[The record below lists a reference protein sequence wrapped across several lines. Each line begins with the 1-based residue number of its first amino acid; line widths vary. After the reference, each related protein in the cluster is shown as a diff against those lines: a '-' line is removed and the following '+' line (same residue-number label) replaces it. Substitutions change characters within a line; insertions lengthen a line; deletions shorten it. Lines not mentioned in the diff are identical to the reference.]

1 MMMKKIINSIVG
13 ISLSIGMMC
22 TPIHAEKSFS
32 DFEDTLFKDLME
44 SDYTT
49 MHFALKNYAKL
60 NIEKPELNVGD
71 ARWED
76 YEETVN
82 EDQAYLDELH
92 TFDYDS
98 LTDTE
103 KTDYETIEAYLY
115 QQINLNSYPYF
126 DWAFNSSSGVI
137 DNLLT
142 TFTEFTFYEKEDFDD
157 YLTVLSSVPDYL
169 DQCLEN
175 TKKQAEKGY
184 FLTDKM
190 LEDTEDA
197 IDKFVEKTDDNELIR
212 IFDENVDAFDGLS
225 DSEKK
230 EYKEKNKDIVL
241 NSYIPAYQK
250 VGEEL
255 LKLKGSRKGEYN
267 VSSLEDGDDYYQA
280 YAQYA
285 TSMHTDVSTMLD
297 VCTQFLEKTVMG
309 LYELSKSHSDEID
322 EQIDLESAE
331 DVLAYLE
338 QHLDDFPEL
347 QKVDYNVKYLDPS
360 VASDSIV
367 AYYLTPPIDDVQENV
382 IKVNG
387 DNISNTNDL
396 YMTLAHEGFPGH
408 LYQFNY
414 YYSTNPAN
422 IRTQITML
430 GYQEGWAMYA
440 EGQALAV
447 SNLNSYSSEYQ
458 KLNNELNYVMDAAVD
473 LGVNGLGW
481 SISDVSE
488 YLDNLFLN
496 NEAAQSLYDYVTE
509 YPGVL
514 LSYGVGVAM
523 FELLEDKATDAL
535 GDDFN
540 QKEFNTVILNGG
552 PRTFELVEEDVNA
565 YCGIENTD
573 ENNIFKHVSYAE
585 KASSKQSNTEDS
597 TVNWILYGVVGVGM
611 IAIGAISIIMIIR
624 SRKDDPF
631 LS

>member
-1 MMMKKIINSIVG
+1 MIKRIINSVVG
-13 ISLSIGMMC
+13 ISLSIGMFC
-22 TPIHAEKSFS
+22 TPINAEKSFT

-49 MHFALKNYAKL
+49 MHFALKDYAKL
-60 NIEKPELNVGD
+60 NIEKPELNIGD

-76 YEETVN
+76 YEETV
-82 EDQAYLDELH
+82 EESQAYLDELH
-92 TFDYDS
+92 EFDYDS

-103 KTDYETIEAYLY
+103 KKDYQTIEAYLY

-126 DWAFNSSSGVI
+126 DWAFNSSTGVI

-142 TFTEFTFYEKEDFDD
+142 TFTEFVFYEKEDFDD
-157 YLTVLSSVPDYL
+157 YLEVLASVPDYL

-184 FLTDKM
+184 FLTDTM
-190 LEDTEDA
+190 LQDTEDA

-230 EYKEKNKDIVL
+230 TYKEKNRDIVL
-241 NSYIPAYQK
+241 NSYIPAYKK

-255 LKLKGSRKGEYN
+255 LKLKGSRDGEYN
-267 VSSLEDGDDYYQA
+267 VSSLEDGADYYQA
-280 YAQYA
+280 YAQYQ
-285 TSMHTDVSTMLD
+285 TSMNTDVDTMLD
-297 VCTQFLEKTVMG
+297 VCTQFLNQSIIEFYDLV
-309 LYELSKSHSDEID
+309 SSHSDEIN
-322 EQIDLESAE
+322 EEINLESAE
-331 DVLAYLE
+331 DVLTYLE
-338 QHLDDFPEL
+338 QHLDNFPEL

-360 VASDSIV
+360 VASDSVV
-367 AYYLTPPIDDVQENV
+367 AYYLTPPIDDIQENV

-387 DNISNTNDL
+387 DNISDTTDL
-396 YMTLAHEGFPGH
+396 YIALSHEGFPGH
-408 LYQFNY
+408 LFQFNY

-422 IRTQITML
+422 IRTQITMM

-440 EGQALAV
+440 SSQALSV
-447 SNLNSYSSEYQ
+447 SNLNTYSSEYQ
-458 KLNNELNYVMDAAVD
+458 KLNNEINYVLDAAVD

-481 SISDVSE
+481 STSDISD
-488 YLDNLFLN
+488 YLN
-496 NEAAQSLYDYVTE
+496 NLGLSEDSAKSLYDYVTE

-523 FELLEDKATDAL
+523 FELLQDKAENAL
-535 GDDFN
+535 GDDFD
-540 QKEFNTVILNGG
+540 QKEFNTVILNDG

-573 ENNIFKHVSYAE
+573 DNNIFKHISYSE
-585 KASSKQSNTEDS
+585 KPDSSSQSNTNKS
-597 TVNWILYGVVGVGM
+597 VNWILYGTIGVGIM
-611 IAIGAISIIMIIR
+611 AIGAISIIMIIK
-624 SRKDDPF
+624 SRKDNPF

>member
-1 MMMKKIINSIVG
+1 MIKRIINSAVG
-13 ISLSIGMMC
+13 ISLSIGMLC

-49 MHFALKNYAKL
+49 MHFALKDYTKL

-71 ARWED
+71 ASWED
-76 YEETVN
+76 YEETVKEN
-82 EDQAYLDELH
+82 QAYLDELH

-103 KTDYETIEAYLY
+103 KKDYQTIEAYLN
-115 QQINLNSYPYF
+115 QQITLNSYPYF
-126 DWAFNSSSGVI
+126 DWAFSSSTGVI

-142 TFTEFTFYEKEDFDD
+142 VFTEFVFYEKEDFDD
-157 YLTVLSSVPDYL
+157 YLEVLASVPDYL

-175 TKKQAEKGY
+175 TKKQSEKGY
-184 FLTDKM
+184 FLTDTM
-190 LEDTEDA
+190 LQDTEDA

-230 EYKEKNKDIVL
+230 AYKEKNHDIVL
-241 NSYIPAYQK
+241 NSYIPAYKK

-267 VSSLEDGDDYYQA
+267 VSSLEDGADYYQA
-280 YAQYA
+280 YAQYQ
-285 TSMHTDVSTMLD
+285 TSMNTDVDTMLD
-297 VCTQFLEKTVMG
+297 ICTQFLNQSVIEFYDVV
-309 LYELSKSHSDEID
+309 SSHSDEIN
-322 EQIDLESAE
+322 EEIDLDNAE
-331 DVLAYLE
+331 DVLSYLE
-338 QHLDDFPEL
+338 QHLDNFPEL
-347 QKVDYNVKYLDPS
+347 QKVDYNVQYLDSS
-360 VASDSIV
+360 VASDSVV
-367 AYYLTPPIDDVQENV
+367 AYYLTPPIDNVQENV

-387 DNISNTNDL
+387 DNISDTTEL
-396 YMTLAHEGFPGH
+396 YIALSHEGFPGH
-408 LYQFNY
+408 LFQFNY

-422 IRTQITML
+422 IRTQITMM

-440 EGQALAV
+440 SSQALSV
-447 SNLNSYSSEYQ
+447 SNLNAYSSEYQ
-458 KLNNELNYVMDAAVD
+458 KLNNEINYVLDAAVD

-481 SISDVSE
+481 STSDISD
-488 YLDNLFLN
+488 YLN
-496 NEAAQSLYDYVTE
+496 NLGLSGDSAKTLYDYVTE

-523 FELLEDKATDAL
+523 FELLQDKAENAL
-535 GDDFN
+535 GDDFD
-540 QKEFNTVILNGG
+540 QKEFNTVILNDG
-552 PRTFELVEEDVNA
+552 PRIFELVEEDVNA

-573 ENNIFKHVSYAE
+573 ENNIFKHVSYSE
-585 KASSKQSNTEDS
+585 KVDLSSQSNTDK
-597 TVNWILYGVVGVGM
+597 TVNWILYGTIGVGIM
-611 IAIGAISIIMIIR
+611 AIGAISIIMIIK

>member
-1 MMMKKIINSIVG
+1 MIKRIINSAVG
-13 ISLSIGMMC
+13 ISLSIGMLC

-49 MHFALKNYAKL
+49 MHFALKDYTKL

-71 ARWED
+71 ASWED
-76 YEETVN
+76 YEETVKEN
-82 EDQAYLDELH
+82 QAYLDELH

-103 KTDYETIEAYLY
+103 KKDYQTIEAYLN
-115 QQINLNSYPYF
+115 QQITLNSYPYF
-126 DWAFNSSSGVI
+126 DWAFSSSTGVI

-142 TFTEFTFYEKEDFDD
+142 VFTEFVFYEKEDFDD
-157 YLTVLSSVPDYL
+157 YLEVLASVPDYL

-184 FLTDKM
+184 FLTDTM
-190 LEDTEDA
+190 LQDTEDA

-230 EYKEKNKDIVL
+230 AYKEKNHDIVL
-241 NSYIPAYQK
+241 NSYIPAYKK

-267 VSSLEDGDDYYQA
+267 VSSLEDGADYYQA
-280 YAQYA
+280 YAQYQ
-285 TSMHTDVSTMLD
+285 TSMNTDVDTMLD
-297 VCTQFLEKTVMG
+297 ICTQFLNQSVIEFYDVV
-309 LYELSKSHSDEID
+309 SSHSDEIN
-322 EQIDLESAE
+322 EEIDLDSAE
-331 DVLAYLE
+331 DVLSYLE
-338 QHLDDFPEL
+338 QHLDNFPEL
-347 QKVDYNVKYLDPS
+347 QKVDYNVQYLDSS
-360 VASDSIV
+360 VASDSVV
-367 AYYLTPPIDDVQENV
+367 AYYLTPPIDNVQENV

-387 DNISNTNDL
+387 DNISDTTEL
-396 YMTLAHEGFPGH
+396 YIALSHEGFPGH
-408 LYQFNY
+408 LFQFNY

-422 IRTQITML
+422 IRTQITMM

-440 EGQALAV
+440 SSQALSV
-447 SNLNSYSSEYQ
+447 SNLNAYSSEYQ
-458 KLNNELNYVMDAAVD
+458 KLNNEINYVLDAAVD

-481 SISDVSE
+481 STSDISD
-488 YLDNLFLN
+488 YLN
-496 NEAAQSLYDYVTE
+496 NLGLSGDSAKTLYDYVTE

-523 FELLEDKATDAL
+523 FELLQDKAENAL
-535 GDDFN
+535 GDDFD
-540 QKEFNTVILNGG
+540 QKEFNTVILNDG
-552 PRTFELVEEDVNA
+552 PRIFELVEEDVNA

-573 ENNIFKHVSYAE
+573 ENNIFKHVSYSE
-585 KASSKQSNTEDS
+585 KVDPSSQSNTNK
-597 TVNWILYGVVGVGM
+597 TVNWILYGTIGVGIM
-611 IAIGAISIIMIIR
+611 AIGAISIIMIIK
-624 SRKDDPF
+624 SRKDNPF

>member
-1 MMMKKIINSIVG
+1 MIKRIINSVVG
-13 ISLSIGMMC
+13 ISLSIGMFC
-22 TPIHAEKSFS
+22 TPINAEKSFA

-49 MHFALKNYAKL
+49 MHFALKDYAKL
-60 NIEKPELNVGD
+60 NIEKPELNIGD

-76 YEETVN
+76 YEETV
-82 EDQAYLDELH
+82 EESQAYLDELH
-92 TFDYDS
+92 EFDYDF

-103 KTDYETIEAYLY
+103 KKDYQTIEAYLN

-126 DWAFNSSSGVI
+126 DWAFNSSTGVI

-142 TFTEFTFYEKEDFDD
+142 TFTEFVFYEKEDFDD
-157 YLTVLSSVPDYL
+157 YLEVLASVQDYL

-184 FLTDKM
+184 FLTDTM
-190 LEDTEDA
+190 LQDTEDA

-230 EYKEKNKDIVL
+230 TYKEKNRDIVL
-241 NSYIPAYQK
+241 NSYIPAYKK

-255 LKLKGSRKGEYN
+255 LKLKGSRDGEYN
-267 VSSLEDGDDYYQA
+267 VSSLEDGADYYQA
-280 YAQYA
+280 YAQYQ
-285 TSMHTDVSTMLD
+285 TSMNTDVDTMLD
-297 VCTQFLEKTVMG
+297 VCTQFLNQSIIEFYDLV
-309 LYELSKSHSDEID
+309 SSHSDEIN
-322 EQIDLESAE
+322 EEINLESAE
-331 DVLAYLE
+331 DVLTYLE
-338 QHLDDFPEL
+338 QHLDNFPEL

-360 VASDSIV
+360 VASDSVV
-367 AYYLTPPIDDVQENV
+367 AYYLTPPIDDIQENV

-387 DNISNTNDL
+387 DNISDTTDL
-396 YMTLAHEGFPGH
+396 YIALSHEGFPGH
-408 LYQFNY
+408 LFQFNY

-422 IRTQITML
+422 IRTQITMM

-440 EGQALAV
+440 SSQALSV
-447 SNLNSYSSEYQ
+447 SNLNTYSSEYQ
-458 KLNNELNYVMDAAVD
+458 KLNNEINYVLDAAID

-481 SISDVSE
+481 STSDISD
-488 YLDNLFLN
+488 YLN
-496 NEAAQSLYDYVTE
+496 NLGLSEDSAKSLYDYVTE

-523 FELLEDKATDAL
+523 FELLQDKAENAL
-535 GDDFN
+535 GDDFD
-540 QKEFNTVILNGG
+540 QKEFNTVILNDG

-573 ENNIFKHVSYAE
+573 DNNIFKHISYSE
-585 KASSKQSNTEDS
+585 KPDSSSQSNTNKS
-597 TVNWILYGVVGVGM
+597 VNWILYGTIGVGIM
-611 IAIGAISIIMIIR
+611 AIGAISIIMIIK
-624 SRKDDPF
+624 SRKDNPF

>member
-1 MMMKKIINSIVG
+1 MIKRIINSVVG
-13 ISLSIGMMC
+13 ISLSIGMFC
-22 TPIHAEKSFS
+22 TPINAEKSFT

-49 MHFALKNYAKL
+49 MHFALKDYAKL
-60 NIEKPELNVGD
+60 NIEKPELNIGD

-76 YEETVN
+76 YEETV
-82 EDQAYLDELH
+82 EESQAYLDELH
-92 TFDYDS
+92 EFDYDS

-103 KTDYETIEAYLY
+103 KKDYQTIEAYLY

-126 DWAFNSSSGVI
+126 DWAFNSSTGVI

-142 TFTEFTFYEKEDFDD
+142 TFTEFVFYEKEDFDD
-157 YLTVLSSVPDYL
+157 YLEVLASVPDYL

-184 FLTDKM
+184 FLTDTM
-190 LEDTEDA
+190 LQDTEDA

-230 EYKEKNKDIVL
+230 TYKEKNRDIVL
-241 NSYIPAYQK
+241 NSYIPAYKK

-255 LKLKGSRKGEYN
+255 LKLKGSRDGEYN
-267 VSSLEDGDDYYQA
+267 VSSLEDGADYYQA
-280 YAQYA
+280 YAQYQ
-285 TSMHTDVSTMLD
+285 TSMNTDVDTMLD
-297 VCTQFLEKTVMG
+297 VCTQFLNQSIIEFYDLV
-309 LYELSKSHSDEID
+309 SSHSDEIN
-322 EQIDLESAE
+322 EEINLESAE
-331 DVLAYLE
+331 DVLTYLE
-338 QHLDDFPEL
+338 QHLDNFPEL

-360 VASDSIV
+360 VASDSVV
-367 AYYLTPPIDDVQENV
+367 AYYLTPPIDDIQENV

-387 DNISNTNDL
+387 DNISDTTDL
-396 YMTLAHEGFPGH
+396 YIALSHEGFPGH
-408 LYQFNY
+408 LFQFNY

-422 IRTQITML
+422 IRTQITMM

-440 EGQALAV
+440 SSQALSV
-447 SNLNSYSSEYQ
+447 SNLNTYSSEYQ
-458 KLNNELNYVMDAAVD
+458 KLNNEINYVLDAAVD

-481 SISDVSE
+481 STSDISD
-488 YLDNLFLN
+488 YLN
-496 NEAAQSLYDYVTE
+496 NLGLSEDSAKSLYDYVTE

-523 FELLEDKATDAL
+523 FELLQDKAENAL
-535 GDDFN
+535 GDDFD
-540 QKEFNTVILNGG
+540 QKEFNTVILNDG

-573 ENNIFKHVSYAE
+573 DNNIFKHISYSE
-585 KASSKQSNTEDS
+585 KPDSSSQSKTNKS
-597 TVNWILYGVVGVGM
+597 VNWILYGTIGVGIM
-611 IAIGAISIIMIIR
+611 AIGAISIIMIIK
-624 SRKDDPF
+624 SRKDNPF

>member
-1 MMMKKIINSIVG
+1 MIKRIINSAVG
-13 ISLSIGMMC
+13 ISLSIGMLC

-49 MHFALKNYAKL
+49 MHFALKDYTKL

-71 ARWED
+71 ASWED
-76 YEETVN
+76 YEETVKEN
-82 EDQAYLDELH
+82 QAYLDELH

-103 KTDYETIEAYLY
+103 KKDYQTIEAYLN
-115 QQINLNSYPYF
+115 QQITLNSYPYF
-126 DWAFNSSSGVI
+126 DWAFSSSTGVI

-142 TFTEFTFYEKEDFDD
+142 VFTEFVFYEKEDFDD
-157 YLTVLSSVPDYL
+157 YLEVLASVPDYL

-184 FLTDKM
+184 FLTDTM
-190 LEDTEDA
+190 LQDTEDA

-212 IFDENVDAFDGLS
+212 IFDENVDAFDRLS

-230 EYKEKNKDIVL
+230 AYKEKNRDIVL
-241 NSYIPAYQK
+241 NSYIPAYKK

-267 VSSLEDGDDYYQA
+267 VSSLEDGADYYQA
-280 YAQYA
+280 YAQYQ
-285 TSMHTDVSTMLD
+285 TSMNTDVDTMLD
-297 VCTQFLEKTVMG
+297 ICTQFLNQSVIEFYDVV
-309 LYELSKSHSDEID
+309 SSHSDEIN
-322 EQIDLESAE
+322 EEIDLDSAE
-331 DVLAYLE
+331 DVLSYLE
-338 QHLDDFPEL
+338 QHLDNFPEL
-347 QKVDYNVKYLDPS
+347 QKVDYNVQYLDSS
-360 VASDSIV
+360 VASDSVV
-367 AYYLTPPIDDVQENV
+367 AYYLTPPIDNVQENV

-387 DNISNTNDL
+387 DNISDTTEL
-396 YMTLAHEGFPGH
+396 YIALSHEGFPGH
-408 LYQFNY
+408 LFQFNY

-422 IRTQITML
+422 IRTQITMM

-440 EGQALAV
+440 SSQALSV
-447 SNLNSYSSEYQ
+447 SNLNAYTSEYQ
-458 KLNNELNYVMDAAVD
+458 KLNNEINYVLDAAVD

-481 SISDVSE
+481 STSDISD
-488 YLDNLFLN
+488 YLN
-496 NEAAQSLYDYVTE
+496 NLGLSGDSAKTLYDYVTE

-523 FELLEDKATDAL
+523 FELLQDKAENAL
-535 GDDFN
+535 GDDFD
-540 QKEFNTVILNGG
+540 QKEFNTVILNDG

-573 ENNIFKHVSYAE
+573 ENNIFKHVSYSE
-585 KASSKQSNTEDS
+585 KVDPSSQSNTDK
-597 TVNWILYGVVGVGM
+597 TVNWILYGTIGVGIM
-611 IAIGAISIIMIIR
+611 AIGAISIIMIIK
-624 SRKDDPF
+624 SRKDNPF

>member
-1 MMMKKIINSIVG
+1 MIKRIINYAVG
-13 ISLSIGMMC
+13 ISLSIGMLC
-22 TPIHAEKSFS
+22 TPINAEKSFS

-49 MHFALKNYAKL
+49 MHFALKDYTKL

-71 ARWED
+71 ASWED
-76 YEETVN
+76 YEETVK
-82 EDQAYLDELH
+82 ESQEYLDELH
-92 TFDYDS
+92 EFDYDS

-103 KTDYETIEAYLY
+103 KKDYQTIEAYLY

-126 DWAFNSSSGVI
+126 DWSFNSSTGVV

-142 TFTEFTFYEKEDFDD
+142 VFTEFVFYEKEDFDD
-157 YLTVLSSVPDYL
+157 YLEVLASVPDYL

-184 FLTDKM
+184 FLTDTM
-190 LEDTEDA
+190 LQDTEDA

-230 EYKEKNKDIVL
+230 AYKEKNKDIVL
-241 NSYIPAYQK
+241 NSYIPAYKK

-255 LKLKGSRKGEYN
+255 LKLKGSRNGEYN
-267 VSSLEDGDDYYQA
+267 VSSLEDGADYYQA
-280 YAQYA
+280 YAQYQ
-285 TSMHTDVSTMLD
+285 TSMNTDVNTMLD
-297 VCTQFLEKTVMG
+297 ICTQFLNQSVIEFYDVV
-309 LYELSKSHSDEID
+309 SSHSDEIN
-322 EQIDLESAE
+322 EEIDLESAE
-331 DVLAYLE
+331 DVLSYLE
-338 QHLDDFPEL
+338 QHLDNFPEL
-347 QKVDYNVKYLDPS
+347 QKVDYNVQYLDSS
-360 VASDSIV
+360 VASDSVV

-387 DNISNTNDL
+387 DNISDTTEL
-396 YMTLAHEGFPGH
+396 YIALSHEGFPGH
-408 LYQFNY
+408 LFQFNY
-414 YYSTNPAN
+414 YYSTNPSN
-422 IRTQITML
+422 IRTQITMM

-440 EGQALAV
+440 SSQALSV
-447 SNLNSYSSEYQ
+447 SNLNTYSSEYQ
-458 KLNNELNYVMDAAVD
+458 KLNNEINYVLDAAVD

-481 SISDVSE
+481 STSDISD
-488 YLDNLFLN
+488 YLN
-496 NEAAQSLYDYVTE
+496 NLGLSGDSAKSLYDYVTE

-523 FELLEDKATDAL
+523 FELLQDKAENAL
-535 GDDFN
+535 GDDFD
-540 QKEFNTVILNGG
+540 QKEFNTVLLNDG

-573 ENNIFKHVSYAE
+573 ENNIFKHVSYSE
-585 KASSKQSNTEDS
+585 KVDSSSQSNTNK
-597 TVNWILYGVVGVGM
+597 TVNWILYGTIGVGIM
-611 IAIGAISIIMIIR
+611 AIGAISIIMIIK

>member
-1 MMMKKIINSIVG
+1 MIKRIINSAVG
-13 ISLSIGMMC
+13 ISLSIGMLC

-49 MHFALKNYAKL
+49 MHFALKDYTKL

-71 ARWED
+71 ASWED
-76 YEETVN
+76 YEETVKEN
-82 EDQAYLDELH
+82 QAYLDELH

-103 KTDYETIEAYLY
+103 KKDYQTIEAYLN
-115 QQINLNSYPYF
+115 QQITLNSYPYF
-126 DWAFNSSSGVI
+126 DWAFSSSTGVI

-142 TFTEFTFYEKEDFDD
+142 VFTEFVFYEKEDFDD
-157 YLTVLSSVPDYL
+157 YLEVLASVPDYL

-184 FLTDKM
+184 FLTDTM
-190 LEDTEDA
+190 LQDTEDA

-230 EYKEKNKDIVL
+230 AYKEKNHDIVL
-241 NSYIPAYQK
+241 NSYIPAYKK

-255 LKLKGSRKGEYN
+255 LKLKGSRNGEYN
-267 VSSLEDGDDYYQA
+267 VSSLEDGADYYQA
-280 YAQYA
+280 YAQYQ
-285 TSMHTDVSTMLD
+285 TSMNTDVDTMLD
-297 VCTQFLEKTVMG
+297 ICTQFLNQSVIEFYDVV
-309 LYELSKSHSDEID
+309 SSHSDEIN
-322 EQIDLESAE
+322 EEIDLDSAE
-331 DVLAYLE
+331 DVLSYLE
-338 QHLDDFPEL
+338 QHLDNFPEL
-347 QKVDYNVKYLDPS
+347 QKVDYNVQYLDSS
-360 VASDSIV
+360 VASDSVV
-367 AYYLTPPIDDVQENV
+367 AYYLTPPIDNVQENV

-387 DNISNTNDL
+387 DNISDTTEL
-396 YMTLAHEGFPGH
+396 YIALSHEGFPGH
-408 LYQFNY
+408 LFQFNY

-422 IRTQITML
+422 IRTQITMM

-440 EGQALAV
+440 SSQALSV
-447 SNLNSYSSEYQ
+447 SNLNAYSSEYQ
-458 KLNNELNYVMDAAVD
+458 KLNNEINYVLDAAVD

-481 SISDVSE
+481 STSDISD
-488 YLDNLFLN
+488 YLN
-496 NEAAQSLYDYVTE
+496 NLGLSGDSAKTLYDYVTE

-523 FELLEDKATDAL
+523 FELLQDKAENAL
-535 GDDFN
+535 GDDFD
-540 QKEFNTVILNGG
+540 QKEFNTVILNDG
-552 PRTFELVEEDVNA
+552 PRIFELVEEDVNA

-573 ENNIFKHVSYAE
+573 ENNIFKHVSYSE
-585 KASSKQSNTEDS
+585 KVDPSSQSNTNK
-597 TVNWILYGVVGVGM
+597 TVNWILYGTIGVGIM
-611 IAIGAISIIMIIR
+611 AIGAISIIMIIK
-624 SRKDDPF
+624 SRKDNPF

>member
-1 MMMKKIINSIVG
+1 MIKRIINSVVG
-13 ISLSIGMMC
+13 ISLSIGMFC
-22 TPIHAEKSFS
+22 TPINAEKSFA

-49 MHFALKNYAKL
+49 MHFALKDYAKL
-60 NIEKPELNVGD
+60 NIEKPELNIGD

-76 YEETVN
+76 YEETV
-82 EDQAYLDELH
+82 EESQAYLDELH
-92 TFDYDS
+92 EFDYDS

-103 KTDYETIEAYLY
+103 KKDYQTIEAYLY

-126 DWAFNSSSGVI
+126 DWAFNSSTGVI

-142 TFTEFTFYEKEDFDD
+142 TFTEFVFYEKEDFDD
-157 YLTVLSSVPDYL
+157 YLEVLASVPDYL

-184 FLTDKM
+184 FLTDTM
-190 LEDTEDA
+190 LQDTEDA

-230 EYKEKNKDIVL
+230 TYKEKNRDIVL
-241 NSYIPAYQK
+241 NSYIPAYKK

-255 LKLKGSRKGEYN
+255 LKLKGSRDGEYN
-267 VSSLEDGDDYYQA
+267 VSSLEDGADYYQA
-280 YAQYA
+280 YAQYQ
-285 TSMHTDVSTMLD
+285 TSMNTDVDTMLD
-297 VCTQFLEKTVMG
+297 VCTQFLNQSIIEFYDLV
-309 LYELSKSHSDEID
+309 SSHSDEIN
-322 EQIDLESAE
+322 EEINLESAE
-331 DVLAYLE
+331 DVLTYLE
-338 QHLDDFPEL
+338 QHLDNFPEL

-360 VASDSIV
+360 VASDSVV
-367 AYYLTPPIDDVQENV
+367 AYYLTPPIDDIQENV

-387 DNISNTNDL
+387 DNISDTTDL
-396 YMTLAHEGFPGH
+396 YIALSHEGFPGH
-408 LYQFNY
+408 LFQFNY

-422 IRTQITML
+422 IRTQITMM

-440 EGQALAV
+440 SSQALSV
-447 SNLNSYSSEYQ
+447 SNLNTYSSEYQ
-458 KLNNELNYVMDAAVD
+458 KLNNEINYVLDAAVD

-481 SISDVSE
+481 STSDISD
-488 YLDNLFLN
+488 YLN
-496 NEAAQSLYDYVTE
+496 NLGLSEDSAKSLYDYVTE

-523 FELLEDKATDAL
+523 FELLQDKAENAL
-535 GDDFN
+535 GDDFD
-540 QKEFNTVILNGG
+540 QKEFNTVILNDG

-573 ENNIFKHVSYAE
+573 DNNIFKHISYSE
-585 KASSKQSNTEDS
+585 KPDSSSQSNTNKS
-597 TVNWILYGVVGVGM
+597 VNWILYGTIGVGIM
-611 IAIGAISIIMIIR
+611 AIGAISIIMIIK
-624 SRKDDPF
+624 SRKDNPF

>member
-1 MMMKKIINSIVG
+1 MIKRIINSVVG
-13 ISLSIGMMC
+13 ISLSIGMFC
-22 TPIHAEKSFS
+22 TPINAEKSFT

-49 MHFALKNYAKL
+49 MHFALKDYAKL
-60 NIEKPELNVGD
+60 NIEKPELNIGD

-76 YEETVN
+76 YEETV
-82 EDQAYLDELH
+82 EESQAYLDELH
-92 TFDYDS
+92 EFDYDS

-103 KTDYETIEAYLY
+103 KKDYQTIEAYLY

-126 DWAFNSSSGVI
+126 DWAFNSSTGVI

-142 TFTEFTFYEKEDFDD
+142 TFTEFVFYEKEDFDD
-157 YLTVLSSVPDYL
+157 YLEVLASVPDYL

-184 FLTDKM
+184 FLTDTM
-190 LEDTEDA
+190 LQDTEDA

-230 EYKEKNKDIVL
+230 TYKEKNRDIVL
-241 NSYIPAYQK
+241 NSYIPAYKK

-255 LKLKGSRKGEYN
+255 LKLKGSRDGEYN
-267 VSSLEDGDDYYQA
+267 VSSLEDGADYYQA
-280 YAQYA
+280 YAQYQ
-285 TSMHTDVSTMLD
+285 TSMNTDVDTMLD
-297 VCTQFLEKTVMG
+297 VCTQFLNQSIIEFYDLV
-309 LYELSKSHSDEID
+309 SSHSDEIN
-322 EQIDLESAE
+322 EEINLESAE
-331 DVLAYLE
+331 DVLTYLE
-338 QHLDDFPEL
+338 QHLDNFPEL

-360 VASDSIV
+360 VASDSVV
-367 AYYLTPPIDDVQENV
+367 AYYLTPPIDDIQENV

-387 DNISNTNDL
+387 DNISDTTDL
-396 YMTLAHEGFPGH
+396 YIALSHEGFPGH
-408 LYQFNY
+408 LFQFNY

-422 IRTQITML
+422 IRTQITMM

-440 EGQALAV
+440 SSQALSV
-447 SNLNSYSSEYQ
+447 SNLNTYSSEYQ
-458 KLNNELNYVMDAAVD
+458 KLNNEINYVLDAAID

-481 SISDVSE
+481 STSDISD
-488 YLDNLFLN
+488 YLN
-496 NEAAQSLYDYVTE
+496 NLGLSEDSAKSLYDYVTE

-523 FELLEDKATDAL
+523 FELLQDKAENAL
-535 GDDFN
+535 GDDFD
-540 QKEFNTVILNGG
+540 QKEFNTVILNDG

-573 ENNIFKHVSYAE
+573 DNNIFKHISYSE
-585 KASSKQSNTEDS
+585 KPDSSSQSNTNKS
-597 TVNWILYGVVGVGM
+597 VNWILYGTIGVGIM
-611 IAIGAISIIMIIR
+611 AIGAISIIMIIK
-624 SRKDDPF
+624 SRKDNPF

>member
-1 MMMKKIINSIVG
+1 MIKRIINSVVG
-13 ISLSIGMMC
+13 ISLSIGMFC
-22 TPIHAEKSFS
+22 TPINAEKSFA

-49 MHFALKNYAKL
+49 MHFALKDYAKL
-60 NIEKPELNVGD
+60 NIEKPELNIGD

-76 YEETVN
+76 YEETV
-82 EDQAYLDELH
+82 EESQAYLDELH
-92 TFDYDS
+92 EFDYDS

-103 KTDYETIEAYLY
+103 KKDYQTIEAYLY

-126 DWAFNSSSGVI
+126 DWAFNSSTGVI

-142 TFTEFTFYEKEDFDD
+142 TFTEFVFYEKEDFDD
-157 YLTVLSSVPDYL
+157 YLEVLASVPDYL

-184 FLTDKM
+184 FLTDTM
-190 LEDTEDA
+190 LQDTEDA

-230 EYKEKNKDIVL
+230 TYKEKNRDIVL
-241 NSYIPAYQK
+241 NSYIPAYKK

-255 LKLKGSRKGEYN
+255 LKLKGSRDGEYN
-267 VSSLEDGDDYYQA
+267 VSSLEDGADYYQA
-280 YAQYA
+280 YAQYQ
-285 TSMHTDVSTMLD
+285 TSMNTDVDTMLD
-297 VCTQFLEKTVMG
+297 VCTQFLNQSIIEFYDLV
-309 LYELSKSHSDEID
+309 SSHSDGINEEIN
-322 EQIDLESAE
+322 LESAE
-331 DVLAYLE
+331 DVLTYLE
-338 QHLDDFPEL
+338 QHLDNFPEL

-360 VASDSIV
+360 VASDSVV
-367 AYYLTPPIDDVQENV
+367 AYYLTPPIDDIQENV

-387 DNISNTNDL
+387 DNISDTTDL
-396 YMTLAHEGFPGH
+396 YIALSHEGFPGH
-408 LYQFNY
+408 LFQFNY

-422 IRTQITML
+422 IRTQITMM

-440 EGQALAV
+440 SSQALSV
-447 SNLNSYSSEYQ
+447 SNLNTYSSEYQ
-458 KLNNELNYVMDAAVD
+458 KLNNEINYVLDAAVD

-481 SISDVSE
+481 STSDISD
-488 YLDNLFLN
+488 YLN
-496 NEAAQSLYDYVTE
+496 NLGLSEDSAKSLYDYVTE

-523 FELLEDKATDAL
+523 FELLQDKAENAL
-535 GDDFN
+535 GDDFD
-540 QKEFNTVILNGG
+540 QKEFNTVILNDG

-573 ENNIFKHVSYAE
+573 DNNIFKHISYSE
-585 KASSKQSNTEDS
+585 KPDSSSQSNTNKS
-597 TVNWILYGVVGVGM
+597 VNWILYGTIGVGIM
-611 IAIGAISIIMIIR
+611 AIGAISIIMIIK
-624 SRKDDPF
+624 SRKDNPF

>member
-1 MMMKKIINSIVG
+1 MIKRIINSVVG
-13 ISLSIGMMC
+13 ISLSIGMFC
-22 TPIHAEKSFS
+22 TPINAEKSFA

-49 MHFALKNYAKL
+49 MHFALKDYAKL
-60 NIEKPELNVGD
+60 NIEKPELNIGD

-76 YEETVN
+76 YEETV
-82 EDQAYLDELH
+82 EESQAYLDELH
-92 TFDYDS
+92 EFDYDS

-103 KTDYETIEAYLY
+103 KKDYQTIEAYLY

-126 DWAFNSSSGVI
+126 DWAFNSSTGVI

-142 TFTEFTFYEKEDFDD
+142 TFTEFVFYEKEDFDD
-157 YLTVLSSVPDYL
+157 YLEVLASVPDYL

-184 FLTDKM
+184 FLTDTM
-190 LEDTEDA
+190 LQDTEDA

-230 EYKEKNKDIVL
+230 TYKEKNRDIVL
-241 NSYIPAYQK
+241 NSYIPAYKK

-255 LKLKGSRKGEYN
+255 LKLKGSRDGEYN
-267 VSSLEDGDDYYQA
+267 VSSLEDGADYYQA
-280 YAQYA
+280 YAQYQ
-285 TSMHTDVSTMLD
+285 TSMNTDVDTMLD
-297 VCTQFLEKTVMG
+297 VCTQFLNQSIIEFYDLV
-309 LYELSKSHSDEID
+309 SSHSDEIN
-322 EQIDLESAE
+322 EEINLESAE
-331 DVLAYLE
+331 DVLTYLE
-338 QHLDDFPEL
+338 QHLDNFPEL

-360 VASDSIV
+360 VASDSVV
-367 AYYLTPPIDDVQENV
+367 AYYLTPPIDDIQENV

-387 DNISNTNDL
+387 DNISDTTDL
-396 YMTLAHEGFPGH
+396 YIALSHEGFPGH
-408 LYQFNY
+408 LFQFNY

-422 IRTQITML
+422 IRTQITMM

-440 EGQALAV
+440 SSQALSV
-447 SNLNSYSSEYQ
+447 SNLNTYSSEYQ
-458 KLNNELNYVMDAAVD
+458 KLNNEINYVLDAAID

-481 SISDVSE
+481 STSDISD
-488 YLDNLFLN
+488 YLN
-496 NEAAQSLYDYVTE
+496 NLGLSEDSAKSLYDYVTE

-523 FELLEDKATDAL
+523 FELLQDKAENAL
-535 GDDFN
+535 GDDFD
-540 QKEFNTVILNGG
+540 QKEFNTVILNDG

-573 ENNIFKHVSYAE
+573 DNNIFKHISYSE
-585 KASSKQSNTEDS
+585 KPDSSSQSNTNKS
-597 TVNWILYGVVGVGM
+597 VNWILYGTIGVGIM
-611 IAIGAISIIMIIR
+611 AIGAISIIMIIK
-624 SRKDDPF
+624 SRKDNPF

>member
-1 MMMKKIINSIVG
+1 MIKRIINSAVG
-13 ISLSIGMMC
+13 ISLSIGMLC

-49 MHFALKNYAKL
+49 MHFALKDYTKL

-71 ARWED
+71 ASWED
-76 YEETVN
+76 YEETVKEN
-82 EDQAYLDELH
+82 QEYLDELH

-103 KTDYETIEAYLY
+103 KKDYQTIEAYLN
-115 QQINLNSYPYF
+115 QQITLNSYPYF
-126 DWAFNSSSGVI
+126 DWAFSSSTGVI

-142 TFTEFTFYEKEDFDD
+142 VFTEFVFYEKEDFDD
-157 YLTVLSSVPDYL
+157 YLEVLASVPDYL

-184 FLTDKM
+184 FLTDTM
-190 LEDTEDA
+190 LQDTEDA

-212 IFDENVDAFDGLS
+212 IFDENVDAFDRLS

-230 EYKEKNKDIVL
+230 AYKEKNHDIVL
-241 NSYIPAYQK
+241 NSYIPAYKK

-267 VSSLEDGDDYYQA
+267 VSSLEDGADYYQA
-280 YAQYA
+280 YAQYQ
-285 TSMHTDVSTMLD
+285 TSMNTDVDTMLD
-297 VCTQFLEKTVMG
+297 ICTQFLNQSVIEFYDVV
-309 LYELSKSHSDEID
+309 SSHSDEIN
-322 EQIDLESAE
+322 EEIDLDSAE
-331 DVLAYLE
+331 DVLSYLE
-338 QHLDDFPEL
+338 QHLDNFPEL
-347 QKVDYNVKYLDPS
+347 QKVDYNVQYLDSS
-360 VASDSIV
+360 VASDSVV
-367 AYYLTPPIDDVQENV
+367 AYYLTPPIDNVQENV

-387 DNISNTNDL
+387 DNISDTTEL
-396 YMTLAHEGFPGH
+396 YIALSHEGFPGH
-408 LYQFNY
+408 LFQFNY

-422 IRTQITML
+422 IRTQITMM

-440 EGQALAV
+440 SSQALSV
-447 SNLNSYSSEYQ
+447 SNLNAYSSEYQ
-458 KLNNELNYVMDAAVD
+458 KLNNEINYVLDAAVD

-481 SISDVSE
+481 STSDISD
-488 YLDNLFLN
+488 YLN
-496 NEAAQSLYDYVTE
+496 NLGLSGDSAKSLYDYVTE

-523 FELLEDKATDAL
+523 FELLQDKAENAL
-535 GDDFN
+535 GDDFD
-540 QKEFNTVILNGG
+540 QKEFNTVILNDG

-573 ENNIFKHVSYAE
+573 ENNIFKHVSYSE
-585 KASSKQSNTEDS
+585 KVDPSSQSNTDK
-597 TVNWILYGVVGVGM
+597 TVNWILYGTIGVGIM
-611 IAIGAISIIMIIR
+611 AIGAISIIMIIK
-624 SRKDDPF
+624 SRKDNPF

>member
-1 MMMKKIINSIVG
+1 MIKRIINSAVG
-13 ISLSIGMMC
+13 ISLSIGMLC

-49 MHFALKNYAKL
+49 MHFALKDYTKL

-71 ARWED
+71 ASWED
-76 YEETVN
+76 YEETVKEN
-82 EDQAYLDELH
+82 QAYLDELH

-103 KTDYETIEAYLY
+103 KKDYQTIEAYLN
-115 QQINLNSYPYF
+115 QQITLNSYPYF
-126 DWAFNSSSGVI
+126 DWAFSSSTGVI

-142 TFTEFTFYEKEDFDD
+142 VFTEFVFYEKEDFDD
-157 YLTVLSSVPDYL
+157 YLEVLASVPDYL

-184 FLTDKM
+184 FLTDTM
-190 LEDTEDA
+190 LQDTEDA

-230 EYKEKNKDIVL
+230 AYKEKNHDIVL
-241 NSYIPAYQK
+241 NSYIPAYKK

-267 VSSLEDGDDYYQA
+267 VSSLEDGADYYQA
-280 YAQYA
+280 YAQYQ
-285 TSMHTDVSTMLD
+285 TSMNTDVDTMLD
-297 VCTQFLEKTVMG
+297 ICTQFLNQSVIEFYDVV
-309 LYELSKSHSDEID
+309 SSHSDEIN
-322 EQIDLESAE
+322 EEIDLDNAE
-331 DVLAYLE
+331 DVLSYLE
-338 QHLDDFPEL
+338 QHLDNFPEL
-347 QKVDYNVKYLDPS
+347 QKVDYNVQYLDSS
-360 VASDSIV
+360 VASDSVV
-367 AYYLTPPIDDVQENV
+367 AYYLTPPIDNVQENV

-387 DNISNTNDL
+387 DNISDTTEL
-396 YMTLAHEGFPGH
+396 YIALSHEGFPGH
-408 LYQFNY
+408 LFQFNY

-422 IRTQITML
+422 IRTQITMM

-440 EGQALAV
+440 SSQALSV
-447 SNLNSYSSEYQ
+447 SNLNAYSSEYQ
-458 KLNNELNYVMDAAVD
+458 KLNNEINYVLDAAVD

-481 SISDVSE
+481 STSDISD
-488 YLDNLFLN
+488 YLN
-496 NEAAQSLYDYVTE
+496 NLGLSGDSAKTLYDYVTE

-523 FELLEDKATDAL
+523 FELLQDKAENAL
-535 GDDFN
+535 GDDFD
-540 QKEFNTVILNGG
+540 QKEFNTVILNDG
-552 PRTFELVEEDVNA
+552 PRIFELVEEDVNA

-573 ENNIFKHVSYAE
+573 ENNIFKHVSYSE
-585 KASSKQSNTEDS
+585 KVDSSSQSNTDK
-597 TVNWILYGVVGVGM
+597 TVNWILYGTIGVGIM
-611 IAIGAISIIMIIR
+611 AIGAISIIMIIK
-624 SRKDDPF
+624 SRKDNPF

>member
-1 MMMKKIINSIVG
+1 MIKRIINSAVG
-13 ISLSIGMMC
+13 ISLSIGMLC

-49 MHFALKNYAKL
+49 MHFALKDYAKL

-71 ARWED
+71 ASWED
-76 YEETVN
+76 YEETVEEN
-82 EDQAYLDELH
+82 QEYLDELH

-103 KTDYETIEAYLY
+103 KKDYQTIEAYLY

-126 DWAFNSSSGVI
+126 DWAFNSSTGVI

-142 TFTEFTFYEKEDFDD
+142 VFTEFVFYEKEDFDD
-157 YLTVLSSVPDYL
+157 YLEVLASVPDYL

-184 FLTDKM
+184 FLTDTM
-190 LEDTEDA
+190 LQDTEDA
-197 IDKFVEKTDDNELIR
+197 INKFVEKTDDNELIR

-225 DSEKK
+225 DSEKE
-230 EYKEKNKDIVL
+230 EYKEKNRDIVL
-241 NSYIPAYQK
+241 NSYIPAYKK

-255 LKLKGSRKGEYN
+255 LKLKGSRNGEYN
-267 VSSLEDGDDYYQA
+267 VSSLEDGADYYQA
-280 YAQYA
+280 YAQYQ
-285 TSMHTDVSTMLD
+285 TSMNTDVNTMLD
-297 VCTQFLEKTVMG
+297 ICTQFLNQSVIEFYDVV
-309 LYELSKSHSDEID
+309 SSHSDEIN
-322 EQIDLESAE
+322 EEIDLESAE
-331 DVLAYLE
+331 DVLSYLE
-338 QHLDDFPEL
+338 QHLDNFPEL
-347 QKVDYNVKYLDPS
+347 QKVDYNVQYLDSS
-360 VASDSIV
+360 VASDSVV

-387 DNISNTNDL
+387 DNISDTTEL
-396 YMTLAHEGFPGH
+396 YIALSHEGFPGH
-408 LYQFNY
+408 LFQFNY
-414 YYSTNPAN
+414 YYSTDPAN
-422 IRTQITML
+422 IRTQITMM

-440 EGQALAV
+440 SSQALSV
-447 SNLNSYSSEYQ
+447 SNLNTYSSEYQ
-458 KLNNELNYVMDAAVD
+458 KLNNEINYVLDAAVD

-481 SISDVSE
+481 STSDISD
-488 YLDNLFLN
+488 YLN
-496 NEAAQSLYDYVTE
+496 NLGLSGDSAKSLYDYVTE

-523 FELLEDKATDAL
+523 FELLQDKAENAL
-535 GDDFN
+535 GDDFD
-540 QKEFNTVILNGG
+540 QKEFNTVILNDG

-573 ENNIFKHVSYAE
+573 ENNIFKHVSYSE
-585 KASSKQSNTEDS
+585 KVNPSSQSSTDK
-597 TVNWILYGVVGVGM
+597 TVNWILYGTIGVGIM
-611 IAIGAISIIMIIR
+611 AIGAISIIMIIK

>member
-1 MMMKKIINSIVG
+1 MIKRIINSVVG
-13 ISLSIGMMC
+13 ISLSIGMFC
-22 TPIHAEKSFS
+22 TPINAEKSFA

-49 MHFALKNYAKL
+49 MHFALKDYAKL
-60 NIEKPELNVGD
+60 NIEKPELNIGD

-76 YEETVN
+76 YEETV
-82 EDQAYLDELH
+82 EESQAYLDELH
-92 TFDYDS
+92 EFDYDS

-103 KTDYETIEAYLY
+103 KKDYQTIEAYLY

-126 DWAFNSSSGVI
+126 DWAFNSSTGVI

-142 TFTEFTFYEKEDFDD
+142 TFTEFVFYEKEDFDD
-157 YLTVLSSVPDYL
+157 YLEVLASVPDYL

-184 FLTDKM
+184 FLTDTM
-190 LEDTEDA
+190 LQDTEDA

-230 EYKEKNKDIVL
+230 TYKEKNRDIVL
-241 NSYIPAYQK
+241 NSYIPAYKK

-255 LKLKGSRKGEYN
+255 LKLKGSRDGEYN
-267 VSSLEDGDDYYQA
+267 VSSLEDGADYYQA
-280 YAQYA
+280 YAQYQ
-285 TSMHTDVSTMLD
+285 TSMNTDVDTMLD
-297 VCTQFLEKTVMG
+297 VCTQFLNQSIIEFYDLV
-309 LYELSKSHSDEID
+309 SSHSDEIN
-322 EQIDLESAE
+322 EEINLESAE
-331 DVLAYLE
+331 DVLTYLE
-338 QHLDDFPEL
+338 QHLDNFPEL

-360 VASDSIV
+360 VASDSVV
-367 AYYLTPPIDDVQENV
+367 AYYLTPPIDDIQENV

-387 DNISNTNDL
+387 DNISDTTDL
-396 YMTLAHEGFPGH
+396 YIALSHEGFPGH
-408 LYQFNY
+408 LFQFNY
-414 YYSTNPAN
+414 YYITNPAN
-422 IRTQITML
+422 IRTQITMM

-440 EGQALAV
+440 SSQALSV
-447 SNLNSYSSEYQ
+447 SNLNTYSSEYQ
-458 KLNNELNYVMDAAVD
+458 KLNNEINYVLDAAID

-481 SISDVSE
+481 STSDISD
-488 YLDNLFLN
+488 YLN
-496 NEAAQSLYDYVTE
+496 NLGLSEDSAKSLYDYVTE

-523 FELLEDKATDAL
+523 FELLQDKAENAL
-535 GDDFN
+535 GDDFD
-540 QKEFNTVILNGG
+540 QKEFNTVILNDG

-573 ENNIFKHVSYAE
+573 DNNIFKHISYSE
-585 KASSKQSNTEDS
+585 KPDSSSQSNTNKS
-597 TVNWILYGVVGVGM
+597 VNWILYGTIGVGIM
-611 IAIGAISIIMIIR
+611 AIGAISIIMIIK
-624 SRKDDPF
+624 SRKDNPF